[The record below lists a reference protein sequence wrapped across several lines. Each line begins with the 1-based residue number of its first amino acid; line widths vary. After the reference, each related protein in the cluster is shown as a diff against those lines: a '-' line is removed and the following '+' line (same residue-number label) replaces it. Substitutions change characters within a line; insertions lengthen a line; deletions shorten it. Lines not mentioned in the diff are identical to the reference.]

1 MAAKTWKIVQICV
14 YCIASLIFIYGIFST
29 GSWIYILFL
38 LAMVFLLIKTLFI
51 NTNRSAHIKNQ
62 K

>member
-1 MAAKTWKIVQICV
+1 MAPKTWKIVQISV
-14 YCIASLIFIYGIFST
+14 YSVASLIFIYGIFST

-38 LAMVFLLIKTLFI
+38 LAMVFLLVKTLFI
-51 NTNRSAHIKNQ
+51 NVNRSAHIKNH